1 MAIVKKSTGLEILDK
16 SLGGGI
22 PTGSLVYFA
31 ADPKSMSEVFL
42 FHFVSPRTTYY
53 FAADRRPK
61 YIEED
66 MRRQN
71 FDLKNLNFID
81 VYKMYYEDAASIGLE
96 RENIDNYILEFLENE
111 LQNLLLTG
119 KKDFTCIV
127 DSFSFFL
134 ELNINF
140 NRLKSTI
147 NLIYEIIKNTESIC
161 YLYVLKG
168 VHDQKI
174 ENLLLNISDA
184 VFDVEIE
191 KKGDKVAKKLSI
203 PKIRGTIPQTDY
215 IKYKVA
221 EGVIIDTS
229 KDIA

>member
-1 MAIVKKSTGLEILDK
+1 MAAVKKSTGIEILDR

-22 PTGSLVYFA
+22 PSGSIVYFTS
-31 ADPKSMSEVFL
+31 DPKSMSEVFL
-42 FHFVSPRTTYY
+42 FHFIIPRATYY
-53 FAADRRPK
+53 FATDRRPK

-66 MRRQN
+66 IRRLE
-71 FDLKNLNFID
+71 FDPSNIHFID
-81 VYKMYYEDAASIGLE
+81 VYKMYYEDAASLGLE

-111 LQNLLLTG
+111 LQNLYVNG
-119 KKDFTCIV
+119 QRDFTCII

-140 NRLKSTI
+140 NRIKSMI
-147 NLIYEIIKNTESIC
+147 NLIYEVIKNTESIC
-161 YLYVLKG
+161 YLYILKG
-168 VHDQKI
+168 VHDQKV

-184 VFDVEIE
+184 VFDIEIE
-191 KKGDKVAKKLSI
+191 KKGDKISNKLSI
-203 PKIRGTIPQTDY
+203 PKIRGTIPSIDF
-215 IKYKVA
+215 IKFKIA